1 LKKAIAIFF
10 TIPLVL
16 CLAGLSF
23 ARMGGMHR
31 AMEEMG
37 YKQVAGVVESV
48 DEKETTATI
57 KGMNEI
63 VTVTLN
69 NRTVIKM
76 GDESKTFADLKA
88 GDKVTVSYEVSGGK
102 NMAQSI
108 FISLPTEKN
117 AEPEKPMEKK

>member
-1 LKKAIAIFF
+1 LKKAVAIFF
-10 TIPLVL
+10 TVPLVL

-48 DEKETTATI
+48 DEKEKTATI

-69 NRTVIKM
+69 DRTVIKM
-76 GDESKTFADLKA
+76 GDENKTFADLKA

-108 FISLPTEKN
+108 FISLPTEKT